1 MLHGGLPLLLA
12 GREQGVEGITEGGR
26 ISSLVSA
33 GAALVRGRQ
42 GPQPQRHGP
51 GLAGLQGVLEQWRR
65 LGPFTAGVDGPLL
78 TLDQEAVEA
87 VFLEGR
93 AIGLAVQTLSV
104 GFVIGEQPLG
114 RAIEQQLIGLQIGQ
128 AGGDQPVPCSRIGSR
143 V

>member
-42 GPQPQRHGP
+42 GPQPQLHGP

-78 TLDQEAVEA
+78 TLDQEAVEPSFSKG
-87 VFLEGR
+87 VR
-93 AIGLAVQTLSV
+93 LAWPYRRSVLVSLSV
-104 GFVIGEQPLG
+104 NSHWAGPL
-114 RAIEQQLIGLQIGQ
+114 
-128 AGGDQPVPCSRIGSR
+128 SSSS
-143 V
+143 